1 MQRSVCWRG
10 ITMTS
15 LKAKILWLITLI
27 IILVVSA
34 AAYFNLQQQRQI
46 INGISDRGARVL
58 TETIKTAI
66 ADVMRSGHTADVG
79 SIFARIKSQNHIR
92 SLRIVDQDGFVMNSA
107 DIREV
112 GNLSPTADLT
122 VIRSGTYQTFQRT
135 IPRRFYHSF
144 TPIFNGPQCSN
155 CHSSTQL
162 ILGVLEMEMSLEYLN
177 VFLEKGKRQ
186 ALITTAVIVAVLIL
200 FIALFLTMYV
210 DKPVR
215 RLLHGMGEVERG
227 KFELHEEIT
236 SSREMNLLSS
246 QFNRMVGRLKK
257 LMDSTVVQ
265 EVELAKAEEKL
276 SHHHEMHQMNLR
288 LAEHIKE
295 IESLNASL
303 EERIEEIE
311 GANYKIADL
320 AGELEDKNYNL
331 EKAVAKLSTLYKVGL
346 GISSVM
352 ELDRLFNLIV
362 KTTMETLQAQIGYI
376 VQYSPKQSV
385 LRLKALHG
393 LGEASADGHLIP
405 MKPTGVAAW
414 VIKNRKPLLITDIN
428 DMPEFDRFSLL
439 GFERKTLVAAP
450 LAAKDGIIGTI
461 TVVNK
466 LDNTVYT
473 NEDLELLSTIA
484 AQASIAITNARLYEE
499 QQKTY
504 MNTIHALVSAI
515 EANDSYTRGHSE
527 RVTRYSLQLGAR
539 LGLSEDRLKIIE
551 RAGILHDIGKIGI
564 DRSLLNKEGLL
575 SADEMSQLQQH
586 PAIGMKI
593 LEPIEFLQDVRLCI
607 GQHHERYDGEGY
619 PGNTPADDQL
629 LESRILA
636 IADSY
641 DAMTSDRPYRKALS
655 REVALAELQKNAG
668 TQFDPVLVSHFVEM
682 IDLSTTAAGR
692 DDSSQFVSTSA
703 A

>member
-1 MQRSVCWRG
+1 
-10 ITMTS
+10 MTS
-15 LKAKILWLITLI
+15 LKIKILLLITMI
-27 IILVVSA
+27 IVAVVSA
-34 AAYFNLQQQRQI
+34 AAYVNLLQQKQI
-46 INGISDRGARVL
+46 INRISDRGARL
-58 TETIKTAI
+58 LSETIKTAI

-79 SIFARIKSQNHIR
+79 SIFARIKSENHIR

-107 DIREV
+107 DAREV
-112 GNLSPTADLT
+112 GSKSPTTNLPA
-122 VIRSGTYQTFQRT
+122 IRSGSHQAFQIKTPHR
-135 IPRRFYHSF
+135 IYHSF
-144 TPIFNGPQCSN
+144 TPIFNGPQCST
-155 CHSSTQL
+155 CHSRSQE
-162 ILGVLEMEMSLEYLN
+162 ILGVLELEMSLEYLN
-177 VFLEKGKRQ
+177 VFLEEGKRQ
-186 ALITTAVIVAVLIL
+186 ALLTTAGIVAILII
-200 FIALFLTMYV
+200 FIALFLTIYV

-215 RLLHGMGEVERG
+215 RLLHGMGEVEKGR
-227 KFELHEEIT
+227 FEMQDEIT
-236 SSREMNLLSS
+236 SSKEMNLLST
-246 QFNRMVGRLKK
+246 QFNRMVGRLRR
-257 LMDSTVVQ
+257 LMESTVVH

-276 SHHHEMHQMNLR
+276 SHHYEMHQMNLR
-288 LAEHIKE
+288 LAEQIKE
-295 IESLNASL
+295 IENLNASL
-303 EERIEEIE
+303 EERLEEIE
-311 GANYKIADL
+311 SANYKIADL

-331 EKAVAKLSTLYKVGL
+331 EKAVAKLSMLYKVGL
-346 GISSVM
+346 GISSVI

-362 KTTMETLQAQIGYI
+362 RTTMETLQAQIGYI
-376 VQYSPKQSV
+376 VLYSPKQGV
-385 LRLKALHG
+385 LRIKALHG
-393 LGEASADGHLIP
+393 LGDAAADGHLIP
-405 MKPTGVAAW
+405 MKPNGVAAW
-414 VIKNRKPLLITDIN
+414 VIKHRKPLLIPDISE
-428 DMPEFDRFSLL
+428 MPEFDKGSLL
-439 GFERKTLVAAP
+439 GYDRKTLVAAP
-450 LAAKDGIIGTI
+450 LASKDGIIGTI

-466 LDNTVYT
+466 VDNTVYT

-484 AQASIAITNARLYEE
+484 AQASIAITNAKLYEE

-539 LGLSEDRLKIIE
+539 LGLSEDRLKVIE

-564 DRSLLNKEGLL
+564 DRSLLNKEGIL
-575 SADEMSQLQQH
+575 SSEETAQLQQH

-619 PGNTPADDQL
+619 PGNTPADAQL

-655 REVALAELQKNAG
+655 RESAIAELQKHAG

-682 IDLSTTAAGR
+682 IEFSMPDAGHVH
-692 DDSSQFVSTSA
+692 SSRLASTSA